1 VDHLA
6 IPGAEQAHADPQ
18 RTDAD
23 HRQFE
28 LTHDEPNASEKI
40 FSLLLELPC
49 PFPLPHS
56 LPFLQQRPHHLGV
69 QAMSAAMGHELPCDF
84 AARQGPAPDS
94 IYREVLRLR
103 QQARLMLDQLGD
115 LFLSEELRHPL
126 SGTHSR
132 Q

>member
-1 VDHLA
+1 LLPHPSSPSDPSTA
-6 IPGAEQAHADPQ
+6 PQ
-18 RTDAD
+18 RLSAGYAQLQDVDQALREAELQLKNA
-23 HRQFE
+23 HR
-28 LTHDEPNASEKI
+28 
-40 FSLLLELPC
+40 
-49 PFPLPHS
+49 
-56 LPFLQQRPHHLGV
+56 
-69 QAMSAAMGHELPCDF
+69 DF